1 MKKQCGK
8 ERNELNN
15 KKNSGVIL
23 SRGSER
29 GRCLCEAARDVIL
42 PDLYGDI
49 KKILR
54 ATASLGPMNIGVE
67 RSRVAY
73 DGALVCTVLFIDET
87 NIPRSFDVRLDL
99 SGSTPTDDGID
110 ERNVAYTASVESVS
124 VKAVNPRKLG
134 VRVTVGVDMK
144 LWNSVD
150 VEPTMPDC
158 FDAESIGSV
167 ERRSQE
173 CVYSCL
179 CDLSERD
186 LHIRREMSVPKHL
199 PSIGEIVSFDVAP
212 EPMSVHVENGNVE
225 CSCVLDAELLYTADD
240 GSVNI
245 ISEKLPINSTIEAD
259 GIEQGAPAIGHCLVS
274 ERECTTVE
282 DMTGQ
287 RRSVSID
294 VKYAL
299 SATVARSFSTDY
311 TTDIYSTDFYTES
324 DRQRVKYSSS
334 ATAEQLSVTRRISSV
349 VEKGTDAC
357 IMSVSGSCTLASTSD
372 REDGRYGY
380 VSSTITVLLKGS
392 DGGLFS
398 IGIPDSFE
406 VKLPMHDE
414 QLGNLSFKLVSDD
427 VREDSIDLSYE
438 VELSLICLDNNNV
451 EIVSALRAGESDRIV
466 QGRPLTVY
474 FPSAGETL
482 WQVAKRYS
490 IAAEVLES
498 ANHGRDVGEALIIP
512 RRRALVRS

>member
-1 MKKQCGK
+1 M
-8 ERNELNN
+8 NN
-15 KKNSGVIL
+15 KKNSSVIH
-23 SRGSER
+23 SRGNER

-49 KKILR
+49 KKILK
-54 ATASLGPMNIGVE
+54 ATASLCPMNIGVE
-67 RSRVAY
+67 RSRVTC
-73 DGALVCTVLFIDET
+73 DGAVVCTVLFIDET
-87 NIPRSFDVRLDL
+87 DTPRSFDVRLDL
-99 SGSTPTDDGID
+99 SGNCPTDDGVD
-110 ERNVAYTASVESVS
+110 ERSVAYTASVETVS

-134 VRVTVGVDMK
+134 VRTTVGVDIK
-144 LWNSVD
+144 LWNDVD

-167 ERRSQE
+167 ERRSGV
-173 CVYSCL
+173 CVHSCL

-186 LHIRREMSVPKHL
+186 LHTRRELSVPKQL

-212 EPMSVHVENGNVE
+212 EPMSVRVGNGNVE
-225 CSCVLDAELLYTADD
+225 CSCVLAAELLYTADD

-245 ISEKLPINSTIEAD
+245 LSEKIPITSTIDAD
-259 GIEQGAPAIGHCLVS
+259 GAEQGAPAIGCCLVS
-274 ERECTTVE
+274 ERECTAVE

-287 RRSVSID
+287 RRSASID

-299 SATVARSFSTDY
+299 SVTIARSYTTDY
-311 TTDIYSTDFYTES
+311 TTDMYSTDFYTES
-324 DRQRVKYSSS
+324 DRQKVRYSSS
-334 ATAEQLSVTRRISSV
+334 ATAEELSVTRKLSSAI
-349 VEKGTDAC
+349 EKESGTE
-357 IMSVSGSCTLASTSD
+357 ILSVSGLCTLTSTSD

-380 VSSTITVLLKGS
+380 VSSLVTVLLKGS

-398 IGIPDSFE
+398 VGIPDSFE

-414 QLGNLSFKLVSDD
+414 QLGNVSFKLVSAD
-427 VREDSIDLSYE
+427 VDNGSVNISYE
-438 VELSLICLDNNNV
+438 ATLSLICLDNTTV

-490 IAAEVLES
+490 IATEALET
-498 ANHGRDVGEALIIP
+498 ANRGRDIDKALIIP
-512 RRRALVRS
+512 RRRALGRG